1 MSEIKVEELTNDGA
15 KDTNEVPDEWAN
27 MSMKEEAV
35 VERAL
40 VSIARY
46 IHDKRARVVDV
57 FRSMDHDGGGTIDR
71 EELEWGLQKFGC
83 QLEDDELDMVVSVF
97 DSDGGGTIDFK
108 EFAAAIKFAHRL
120 LVKELAKQEENQR
133 KAKQAKLNLKL
144 AKKKAVKK
152 QTKERHAKERRN
164 VRFKIADRKAHEKKV
179 MGKMITKIAC
189 LKKL

>member
-1 MSEIKVEELTNDGA
+1 MD
-15 KDTNEVPDEWAN
+15 
-27 MSMKEEAV
+27 EEAV

-71 EELEWGLQKFGC
+71 NELEWGLQKFGC
-83 QLEDDELDMVVSVF
+83 NLTSNELKMVVSVF

-120 LVKELAKQEENQR
+120 LVKELAKQKMEKIKKQKKRLGNKEKKMKKWKQR
-133 KAKQAKLNLKL
+133 KEEGLKGDGL
-144 AKKKAVKK
+144 
-152 QTKERHAKERRN
+152 
-164 VRFKIADRKAHEKKV
+164 D
-179 MGKMITKIAC
+179 
-189 LKKL
+189 L

>member
-1 MSEIKVEELTNDGA
+1 MSEIKVEEHTNDGA

>member
-1 MSEIKVEELTNDGA
+1 PSFFYHHSL
-15 KDTNEVPDEWAN
+15 PDELAQ
-27 MSMKEEAV
+27 MSMDEEAV

-71 EELEWGLQKFGC
+71 NELEWGLQKFGC
-83 QLEDDELDMVVSVF
+83 NLTSDELKMVVSVF

-120 LVKELAKQEENQR
+120 LVKELAKQKMEKRKNK
-133 KAKQAKLNLKL
+133 KAKEKIR
-144 AKKKAVKK
+144 K
-152 QTKERHAKERRN
+152 QREEDEKMEAKERRRAERRRI
-164 VRFKIADRKAHEKKV
+164 RFMNQGGLGGMLKTKV
-179 MGKMITKIAC
+179 MKGDVVKGL
-189 LKKL
+189 LKV